1 MNDKLE
7 SLNRDFN
14 YLKNDELPIKFSDI
28 NTEIKSIYDL
38 LRNLPKSSSSS
49 DNNNTLNSN
58 QYDELLALI
67 NSLNEKISNK
77 VNCEDFDRE
86 IAVLHERINN
96 LGNKKE
102 GGTPKNIAPV
112 ITSSKDANLIKEL
125 TLKVADLEGLIRKIQ
140 RFYKIKVI

>member
-1 MNDKLE
+1 MADKLE

-14 YLKNDELPIKFSDI
+14 YLKNDELPVKFSDI

-38 LRNLPKSSSSS
+38 LRNLPKSSSS
-49 DNNNTLNSN
+49 DNNNSINSN
-58 QYDELLALI
+58 QYEELLALI

-102 GGTPKNIAPV
+102 GGTPRNIAPV
-112 ITSSKDANLIKEL
+112 ITSSKDTNLIKEL
-125 TLKVADLEGLIRKIQ
+125 TLKVADLEGLIRKVQ
-140 RFYKIKVI
+140 RFYK